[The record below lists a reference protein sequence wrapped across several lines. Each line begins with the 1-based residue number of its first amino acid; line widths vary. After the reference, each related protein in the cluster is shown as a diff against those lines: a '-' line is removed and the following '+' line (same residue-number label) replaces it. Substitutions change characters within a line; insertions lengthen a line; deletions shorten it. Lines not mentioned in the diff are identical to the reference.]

1 VHARNRETDEL
12 FLLPDGEAD
21 DLRDWSKKELRCP
34 VRDCPSPELTTV
46 IRTRGRDGFMHYTG
60 GGGHDLESLFHLQ
73 ACERI
78 GVWLRANHPAC
89 TVNKDET
96 TAARERRA
104 DVMIT
109 APDGRKVAFEIQYA
123 ALTPAKWQERHDSYR
138 AADIGDVWLFGH
150 SGAQLRP
157 ARAAVARTGHGVARC
172 GITGCRDPG
181 GFAAPTAS
189 SAVYVALGRG
199 FSCSRLWRSRR
210 GFDRSGCD

>member
-1 VHARNRETDEL
+1 MAHTPSVLAHFQDGETRLVYARNRDTDEL
-12 FLLPDGEAD
+12 FLLPDGEAEV
-21 DLRDWSKKELRCP
+21 LRSWAKKELNCP

-46 IRTRGRDGFMHYTG
+46 SRTRGRDGFMHYTG

-78 GVWLRANHPAC
+78 AVWLRANHPTC
-89 TVNKDET
+89 TVRKEET

-109 APDGRKVAFEIQYA
+109 APDSRQIAFEIQYA

-138 AADIGDVWLFGH
+138 TAGIVDVWLFGH

-157 ARAAVARTGHGVARC
+157 ARAPAHTGH
-172 GITGCRDPG
+172 D
-181 GFAAPTAS
+181 
-189 SAVYVALGRG
+189 VALNPMI
-199 FSCSRLWRSRR
+199 LVRSR
-210 GFDRSGCD
+210 